1 MKMINKNGGRALI
14 VHIISAGACVS
25 GRSVW
30 LSKCSKCALG
40 FNTFEYFFHASAWI
54 DERALGVHL
63 PVCYDC
69 VS

>member
-1 MKMINKNGGRALI
+1 MKMTSNGGRALI

-40 FNTFEYFFHASAWI
+40 SI
-54 DERALGVHL
+54 HL
-63 PVCYDC
+63 NI
-69 VS
+69 SFMHRRG